1 MINKLEIVN
10 RAMLRIGADPLQDLE
25 DETLGGQAADLVYD
39 SVIEFA
45 LGVYVFS
52 FARKMVQLSELA
64 TATPLTGYTRVFDLP
79 AERLGPPLRVTDS
92 ITDPNHRFSR
102 YQLQGSTV
110 HADETPLFAEIK
122 FAAEPADWSGT
133 FRDFVVLAVAA
144 EYALSIA
151 HDKNLRKELRQNA
164 YGNPSE
170 NNRGGALGSAIRE
183 DSFATPP
190 RSAGWDNNP
199 LTVSHRSTW

>member
-1 MINKLEIVN
+1 MIDKLEIVN
-10 RAMLRIGADPLQDLE
+10 RAMLRIGADPLEDLE

-39 SVIEFA
+39 SVVEFA
-45 LGVYVFS
+45 LGIYVFS
-52 FARKMVQLSELA
+52 FARKMAQLSELS
-64 TATPLTGYTRVFDLP
+64 TATPLTGFTRVFDLP

-102 YQLQGSTV
+102 YVLQEDTV

-122 FAAEPADWSGT
+122 FAAAPRHWSGT
-133 FRDFVVLAVAA
+133 FRDFAVLAVAA
-144 EYALSIA
+144 EYALSIG
-151 HDKNLRKELRQNA
+151 HDKNLRKDMRQNA

-170 NNRGGALGSAIRE
+170 NYRGGALGAAIRE

-190 RSAGWDNNP
+190 KSAGWDNNP
-199 LTVSHRSTW
+199 LTSSHFS

>member
-1 MINKLEIVN
+1 MIDKLEIVN

-52 FARKMVQLSELA
+52 FARQMMQLSELA
-64 TATPLTGYTRVFDLP
+64 TATPLTGFARVFQLP

-92 ITDPNHRFSR
+92 ITDPDHRYHR
-102 YQLQGSTV
+102 YQLQGETV

-122 FAAEPADWSGT
+122 FLADPVAWSGT
-133 FRDFVVLAVAA
+133 FRDFAVLAVAA
-144 EYALSIA
+144 EYALSIG
-151 HDKNLRKELRQNA
+151 HDKSLRKDMRVNA

-170 NNRGGALGSAIRE
+170 NYRGGALGAAIRE

-190 RSAGWDNNP
+190 KTAGWDNNP
-199 LTVSHRSTW
+199 LTRSHLSG